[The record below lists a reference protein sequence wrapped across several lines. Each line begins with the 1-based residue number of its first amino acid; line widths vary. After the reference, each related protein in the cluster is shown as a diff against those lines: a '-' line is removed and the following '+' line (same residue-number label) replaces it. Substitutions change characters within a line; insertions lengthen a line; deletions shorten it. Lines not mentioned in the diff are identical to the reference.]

1 MENENENEDE
11 EEKEEQ
17 STKSTARFL
26 FGIMVFG
33 SASFVFK
40 LAWNLGLASLSSRI
54 PSIGFIHAYA
64 WLAML
69 YIVSRVI
76 SAGYMA
82 EVERTINILAED
94 LQEAVSKLDQFTS
107 FFSKKENQN
116 VDSSDLN

>member
-1 MENENENEDE
+1 M
-11 EEKEEQ
+11 EEKEKEAQEQ
-17 STKSTARFL
+17 STKNTARFL

-54 PSIGFIHAYA
+54 PNIGFIHAFT

-69 YIVSRVI
+69 YIVSRVV

-82 EVERTINILAED
+82 EVERTINIFVED
-94 LQEAVSKLDQFTS
+94 LKEAASKLDQFAN
-107 FFSKKENQN
+107 FFAKKDDQEEEDYKDIN
-116 VDSSDLN
+116 

>member
-1 MENENENEDE
+1 MENEDE
-11 EEKEEQ
+11 EEKETQEQ
-17 STKSTARFL
+17 STTRFL

-40 LAWNLGLASLSSRI
+40 LAWNLGLASLSSHI
-54 PSIGFIHAYA
+54 PSIGFIHAFT